1 LNKFL
6 PILSGTR
13 KFSWH
18 SDALWQDQILKQG
31 SLVEMFPYQFACDH
45 GQRICHKWSIL
56 ALLKIQNY
64 PQITSGKW
72 SSLDY

>member
-1 LNKFL
+1 MHTSKEKYRRGPLSLNIFL

-31 SLVEMFPYQFACDH
+31 SLVEMFPDQFVRDH
-45 GQRICHKWSIL
+45 
-56 ALLKIQNY
+56 A
-64 PQITSGKW
+64 
-72 SSLDY
+72 